1 MAYKVFISF
10 KNSDNGVDTYDKEV
24 ASQLYNEFINEGIE
38 TFFSNV
44 SLLEFGEAAYKD
56 SIEDAL
62 GQCTVLVVLGSK
74 PEYLTSKWI
83 KYEWNSF
90 QQDILADIKDGAI
103 VTFLKDIPLDKVPRA
118 IRHYQSFKMD
128 PSVIKTLINFVKI
141 QLDKRKKSE
150 KTGVLN
156 DEDEV
161 LISYHEKEKSAY
173 TSDYRSEEE
182 RLLIQSNN
190 TRMADMPAIE
200 EVMAGIGNKDTVY
213 VLDVGCAYGYVGKDR
228 FSKFS
233 NVFVLGVDINEK
245 VIEKARA
252 KNSDPRFVYEVMD
265 VESSTFKDDMTKLMA
280 KYDIEMFDIIFGS
293 LVIHHLHD
301 GTKFLRAI
309 RKYLSSEGY
318 IILRGSDDGS
328 VVAYNDEGLVDKII
342 AKHHQ
347 SAGISDRLNG
357 RKLYYQL
364 FTTGFKKIK
373 MFGYFKDISTLDF
386 DDRLDVYMERFDYRR
401 NYLMKALEKDPG
413 NLQLKN
419 DLGWM
424 NYALEKLEE
433 KFGDESFWYSEI
445 DYCAI
450 GRKK

>member
-10 KNSDNGVDTYDKEV
+10 KNSENGVGTYDKEV
-24 ASQLYNEFINEGIE
+24 ASQLYNELIKEGIE

-62 GQCTVLVVLGSK
+62 SQCTVLVVLGSK
-74 PEYLTSKWI
+74 PEYLTSRWI
-83 KYEWNSF
+83 KYEWDSF
-90 QQDILADIKDGAI
+90 QQDILADIKEGSI
-103 VTFLKDIPLDKVPRA
+103 ITFLKDIPLDKVPRA

-128 PSVIKTLINFVKI
+128 PSVIKTVVSFVKN
-141 QLDKRKKSE
+141 QLEKSKKSE
-150 KTGVLN
+150 KIENTTQGEEEFV
-156 DEDEV
+156 
-161 LISYHEKEKSAY
+161 SYHKKEKSSY

-190 TRMADMPAIE
+190 TRMADMPAVN
-200 EVMAGIGNKDTVY
+200 EVMAGMNKDTVY
-213 VLDVGCAYGYVGKDR
+213 ILDVGCAYGYVGRDR
-228 FSKFS
+228 FKDFP
-233 NVFVLGVDINEK
+233 NVFVVGIDINSR
-245 VIEKARA
+245 VIEKARTMT
-252 KNSDPRFVYEVMD
+252 SDSRFVYEVMD
-265 VESSTFKDDMTKLMA
+265 VESPNFKEEMTSLMA
-280 KYDIEMFDIIFGS
+280 KYNIEMFDIVFGA
-293 LVIHHLHD
+293 LVIHHLLD
-301 GTKFLRAI
+301 GTKFLRNI
-309 RKYLSSEGY
+309 RKYLSNEGY
-318 IILRGSDDGS
+318 VILRGSDDGS
-328 VVAYNDEGLVDKII
+328 VVAYHDDGLVDKII
-342 AKHHQ
+342 TKHHQ

-373 MFGYFKDISTLDF
+373 MFGYFKDTSTLDF
-386 DDRLDVYMERFDYRR
+386 DDRLDIYMERFDYRR